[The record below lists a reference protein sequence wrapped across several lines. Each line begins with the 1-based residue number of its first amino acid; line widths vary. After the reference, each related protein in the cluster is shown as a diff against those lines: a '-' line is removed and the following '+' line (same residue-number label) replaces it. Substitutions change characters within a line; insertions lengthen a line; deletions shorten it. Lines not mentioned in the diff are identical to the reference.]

1 MNAAVDT
8 SLALPQGLV
17 LGLSNEEY
25 HSGPGISKS
34 QLDDIAE
41 SPATYI
47 WRKSAPVDEEKL
59 KALDMGTALH
69 CLLLEP
75 EEFKDRFIIA
85 PEFNRRTNAGK
96 DEEKEFLANCAE
108 LGKTIMTAEDG
119 RKLQLMRESVF
130 AHPDARWLLEQ
141 DGICEGSLYWTD
153 RETEEL
159 CRCRPDKKLSSFPI
173 LADVKKVDD
182 MARFERHVEEFRYH
196 VQDAMYSDGYRE
208 IYGEMPD
215 FIFLAVSSSI
225 ECGRYPVRV
234 RPLSPEWRSEGHELY
249 RRDLHKF
256 HQCRVNNDWHDLKPL
271 QRPAWATR
279 KAA

>member
-108 LGKTIMTAEDG
+108 LGKTIMAAEEG

-141 DGICEGSLYWTD
+141 DGLCEGSLYWTD
-153 RETEEL
+153 RETGEL
-159 CRCRPDKKLSSFPI
+159 CRCRPDRMLTGHPI

-182 MARFERHVEEFRYH
+182 MSRLRRHVEEFRYH

-208 IYGEMPD
+208 IYGEIPD
-215 FIFLAVSSSI
+215 FIFIAVSSSI

-234 RPLSPEWRSEGHELY
+234 RPLEQEWKEEGKDLY
-249 RRDLHKF
+249 RRDLRKF
-256 HQCRVNNDWHDLKPL
+256 HECRVNNDWHDLIPL
-271 QRPAWATR
+271 TRPAWAR
-279 KAA
+279 RAA

>member
-8 SLALPQGLV
+8 SQTAPQGLV

-59 KALDMGTALH
+59 KALDIGTALH

-108 LGKTIMTAEDG
+108 LGKTI
-119 RKLQLMRESVF
+119 L
-130 AHPDARWLLEQ
+130 
-141 DGICEGSLYWTD
+141 
-153 RETEEL
+153 
-159 CRCRPDKKLSSFPI
+159 
-173 LADVKKVDD
+173 
-182 MARFERHVEEFRYH
+182 
-196 VQDAMYSDGYRE
+196 
-208 IYGEMPD
+208 
-215 FIFLAVSSSI
+215 
-225 ECGRYPVRV
+225 
-234 RPLSPEWRSEGHELY
+234 
-249 RRDLHKF
+249 
-256 HQCRVNNDWHDLKPL
+256 
-271 QRPAWATR
+271 
-279 KAA
+279 

>member
-8 SLALPQGLV
+8 CLDLLQGLV
-17 LGLSNEEY
+17 LGLSNKKY

-85 PEFNRRTNAGK
+85 PEFNRRTSAGK
-96 DEEKEFLANCAE
+96 DEEKEFLAYCAE
-108 LGKTIMTAEDG
+108 LGKTIISFEDD

-153 RETEEL
+153 SETDEL
-159 CRCRPDKKLSSFPI
+159 CRCRPDKMIPKHHI
-173 LADVKKVDD
+173 LCDVKKVDD
-182 MARFERHVEEFRYH
+182 MGRFERHVEEFRYH
-196 VQDAMYSDGYRE
+196 VQDAMYSDGFFQ
-208 IYGEMPD
+208 IYGEIPD

-234 RPLSPEWRSEGHELY
+234 RPLELEWKESGRELY
-249 RRDLHKF
+249 RRDLLKYHE
-256 HQCRVNNDWHDLKPL
+256 CRVNNDWHDLIPL
-271 QRPAWATR
+271 NRPAWAR
-279 KAA
+279 RAA

>member
-1 MNAAVDT
+1 MNSTADT
-8 SLALPQGLV
+8 GTTVPHGLV

-47 WRKSAPVDEEKL
+47 WRKNAPVDEEKL

-85 PEFNRRTNAGK
+85 PKFNRLTKLGK
-96 DEEKEFLANCAE
+96 AEEAEFLDNCAE
-108 LGKTIMTAEDG
+108 LGKTILSFEDD

-159 CRCRPDKKLSSFPI
+159 CRCRPDKKLDNFPI
-173 LADVKKVDD
+173 IMDVKKVDD
-182 MARFERHVEEFRYH
+182 MTRFERHVEEFRYH
-196 VQDAMYSDGYRE
+196 VQDAMYSDGYAE
-208 IYGEMPD
+208 IYDETPD

-234 RPLSPEWRSEGHELY
+234 RPLSPEWLAEGYELY

-256 HQCRVNNDWHDLKPL
+256 HECRINNDWHDLQPL
-271 QRPAWATR
+271 IQPAWAR
-279 KAA
+279 RRA

>member
-1 MNAAVDT
+1 MNAASDASVT
-8 SLALPQGLV
+8 VQHGLV

-25 HSGPGISKS
+25 HNGDGVSKS
-34 QLDDIAE
+34 QLDDIAV

-59 KALDMGTALH
+59 KPLDMGTALH

-75 EEFKDRFIIA
+75 MEFKERFIIA

-96 DEEKEFLANCAE
+96 EAESEFMANCAE
-108 LGKTIMTAEDG
+108 SGKTILSFEDD

-153 RETEEL
+153 RETGEL
-159 CRCRPDKKLSSFPI
+159 CRCRPDKKLDNFPFI
-173 LADVKKVDD
+173 MDVKKVDD
-182 MARFERHVEEFRYH
+182 MARFERHIEEFRYH

-234 RPLSPEWRSEGHELY
+234 RPLSPEWRAEGHELY

-256 HQCRVNNDWHDLKPL
+256 HECRVNNDWHDLQPL
-271 QRPAWATR
+271 IQPAWAR
-279 KAA
+279 RRA

>member
-1 MNAAVDT
+1 MSETQAAP
-8 SLALPQGLV
+8 SGLV
-17 LGLSNEEY
+17 LDLSNEEY
-25 HSGPGISKS
+25 HSGVGVSKS

-59 KALDMGTALH
+59 KPLDMGTALH

-75 EEFKDRFIIA
+75 QEFESRFIIA

-96 DEEKEFLANCAE
+96 EAEAEFLANCSE
-108 LGKTIMTAEDG
+108 LGKTIMTAEEG
-119 RKLQLMRESVF
+119 RKLKLMRESVF

-153 RETEEL
+153 GETGEL
-159 CRCRPDKKLSSFPI
+159 CRCRPDKMMNGLPI

-182 MARFERHVEEFRYH
+182 MSRFERHVEEFRYH

-208 IYGEMPD
+208 IYGEVPD
-215 FIFLAVSSSI
+215 FIFIAVSSSI

-234 RPLSPEWRSEGHELY
+234 RPLSPEWRAEGYELY

-256 HQCRVNNDWHDLKPL
+256 HECRANNEWHDLQPL
-271 QRPAWATR
+271 IQPAWAR
-279 KAA
+279 RRA